1 MINAFYLQLNKTT
14 MRYLIAPIFVLIF
27 TFGQVNAQTKN
38 KFAHIDSQELL
49 EVMPEKAA
57 ADKQLEDF
65 AKQLESQLTAM
76 SKEWETKV
84 QDYRANEA
92 VMSDIIAQTKAEEI
106 QNLEQRIQAFQ
117 QNAQQSLAKK
127 EAEVYQPILDKARAA
142 IEKVAADNAFTYVFD
157 RSAGSLL
164 YQPESDDILNLVKA
178 ELGITE

>member
-1 MINAFYLQLNKTT
+1 
-14 MRYLIAPIFVLIF
+14 MRYLLVSVLAVVLS
-27 TFGQVNAQTKN
+27 FGTLKAQTAQKL
-38 KFAHIDSQELL
+38 AHIDSQELL
-49 EVMPEKAA
+49 EMMPEKKE
-57 ADKQLEDF
+57 ADKKLEEF
-65 AKQLESQLTAM
+65 AKQLETQLGAM
-76 SKEWETKV
+76 SKEWESKI

-117 QNAQQSLAKK
+117 QNAQQSLGKK

-142 IEKVAADNAFTYVFD
+142 IEKVAQDNGFTYVFD